1 MSLSNYLSMKNI
13 LLIFFLVTTANA
25 QEIFTTGP
33 ENGAL
38 VIVGGGGVTDTIL
51 KEYVALA
58 GGIDS
63 PMVVIPTA
71 GGADNYDQE
80 HNFAKKLRE
89 FGVKKVTVM
98 HTYDRKEADTDT
110 FTKPL
115 LDAKAIWFGGGRQ
128 WRLADAYLG
137 TKTETLIWEV
147 LNKGGVVGG
156 SSAGATI
163 QGSYLARGDSK
174 NNQIMMGDHETGFG
188 FIKNIAIDQHV
199 MARNR
204 QFDMLEIIKEKPELL
219 GIGID
224 ERTAIVVKGDT
235 FEVIGQGKVLIYD
248 GTFWSREGSNLKKLP
263 PKQDIFYAL
272 QMSDSYNLKQRKVIS
287 K

>member
-1 MSLSNYLSMKNI
+1 MKKLLFI
-13 LLIFFLVTTANA
+13 LLMALSANA
-25 QEIFTTGP
+25 QENVTTGP

-38 VIVGGGGVTDTIL
+38 VIVGGGRVVDTIL
-51 KEYVALA
+51 KRYVELA
-58 GGIDS
+58 GGIDA

-71 GGADNYDQE
+71 GGGDSYDQDYY
-80 HNFAKKLRE
+80 FAKQLRE
-89 FGVKKVTVM
+89 FGVKKVTVL
-98 HTYDRKEADTDT
+98 HTYDKKEADTEK

-115 LDAKAIWFGGGRQ
+115 LDAKAVWFGGGRQ
-128 WRLADAYLG
+128 WRLVDSYMG
-137 TKTETLIWEV
+137 TKTEKLIWKV
-147 LNKGGVVGG
+147 LNKGGVIGG

-174 NNQIMMGDHETGFG
+174 NNQIMMGDHEEGFG

-204 QFDMLEIIKEKPELL
+204 QFDMFEIIKKRPELL

-224 ERTAIVVKGDT
+224 ERTAIVVQGDT

-248 GTFWSREGSNLKKLP
+248 GTFWSQEGSVLKKLP
-263 PKQDIFYAL
+263 SKENLFYAL
-272 QMSDSYNLKQRKVIS
+272 QMTDSYNLRERKVIS

>member
-263 PKQDIFYAL
+263 PKQDLFYAL